1 MIIINLSEPFTVDLW
16 SLWADS
22 PWPSEL
28 GAARGPRAGRDWAPE
43 MIVLRNLRGLG
54 FLRPICLRMHMRCPV
69 FKQNFSVDGAESE
82 EDAHEIM
89 FYSLRKP
96 ATVTLKEM
104 YAFGASTKNST
115 RTLLLAAQV
124 GV

>member
-1 MIIINLSEPFTVDLW
+1 M
-16 SLWADS
+16 
-22 PWPSEL
+22 
-28 GAARGPRAGRDWAPE
+28 
-43 MIVLRNLRGLG
+43 LRQIRFCGIG
-54 FLRPICLRMHMRCPV
+54 YLRPLAKNLKFLGNPPV
-69 FKQNFSVDGAESE
+69 TRNFSVDGAESE

-104 YAFGASTKNST
+104 YAFGASTKHST

-124 GV
+124 DN

>member
-1 MIIINLSEPFTVDLW
+1 MNINILKAAMMNFVIFARLRAPKSCVTKFVSLNLSRSYPLQ
-16 SLWADS
+16 AQ
-22 PWPSEL
+22 
-28 GAARGPRAGRDWAPE
+28 
-43 MIVLRNLRGLG
+43 
-54 FLRPICLRMHMRCPV
+54 MRTPC
-69 FKQNFSVDGAESE
+69 QRSFSVDGAESE

-104 YAFGASTKNST
+104 YAFGASSTHST

-124 GV
+124 KKMRKS

>member
-1 MIIINLSEPFTVDLW
+1 M
-16 SLWADS
+16 
-22 PWPSEL
+22 
-28 GAARGPRAGRDWAPE
+28 
-43 MIVLRNLRGLG
+43 
-54 FLRPICLRMHMRCPV
+54 RPIALHLPV
-69 FKQNFSVDGAESE
+69 RGHPFQRSFSVDGAESE

-104 YAFGASTKNST
+104 YAFGASTKHST

-124 GV
+124 GSELFDKRNSADSMSSVSS